1 MTMETPSTRFCP
13 PDGPARDFTCG
24 ALTFRLEAGAIRRLC
39 FDGIE
44 VVRLVDAPIR
54 DADWR
59 TLPVEETGGDCTE
72 AAGVLRLA
80 RRFRSSDGTFDGG
93 LTLEARATA
102 ATAEV
107 ALDLTLTARRAAVVN
122 RAGFVLLHPL
132 EGVTGTALRVRHP
145 NGRASETR
153 FPMRISPAQ
162 PVSDIAGL
170 AHEVRGITVEI
181 DFSGETFEMED
192 QRNWTDA
199 SFKTYCRPLARP
211 RPFDLE
217 AGAVV
222 RQRIAITL
230 SRAGTIPAP
239 AAPRAP
245 AARVRLPEI
254 LLAHEPA
261 LGGPPAGDLGDFAL
275 AGLALR
281 VDAAAPVF
289 DLPVVAPVTLEII
302 ADETGDVLRV
312 ARLAAAAGLRPRR
325 VVALPRSYLT
335 SHQPEGP
342 WPDSRPDALI
352 AEARA
357 AFPGVGIGGGML
369 TNFTEFNRCP
379 PDPAAI
385 DFATFGTTAIVHAG
399 DDTSVLETLEALPD
413 VLASAAA
420 LVPGRPLHLGLMA
433 IGMRSNP
440 YGQAVAPNPEGRRIA
455 MAMADP
461 RQQTP
466 FAAAFAIAAAAAAA
480 RGGVASFCP
489 AMAAGPLG
497 LGPAGAPW
505 PIRAT
510 VAALAGL
517 GGQDVEI
524 TGGPGGLLSITG
536 REMRLVA
543 NLTRYPAETG
553 DRAIPPISAAI
564 FPQSTSG

>member
-1 MTMETPSTRFCP
+1 MTMETHSASFSP
-13 PDGPARDFTCG
+13 PGEHARDFSCG
-24 ALTFRLEAGAIRRLC
+24 PISFRMENGAIRRLC

-59 TLPVEETGGDCTE
+59 TLPVEEAGGSCADHADGIE
-72 AAGVLRLA
+72 IA
-80 RRFRSSDGTFDGG
+80 RRFRSSDGAFDGS
-93 LTLEARATA
+93 LTLEARVGAGTA
-102 ATAEV
+102 SLT
-107 ALDLTLTARRAAVVN
+107 LDLALTATRTTIVN
-122 RAGFVLLHPL
+122 RAGFVLLHPIQ
-132 EGVTGTALRVRHP
+132 GVAGTGLRVRHP
-145 NGRASETR
+145 DGSTAETR
-153 FPMRISPAQ
+153 FPARISPAQ

-170 AHEVRGITVEI
+170 SHAVRGVAVDI
-181 DFSGETFEMED
+181 DFSGDTFEMED

-211 RPFDLE
+211 RPYELA

-230 SRAGTIPAP
+230 ARASTTPTPASAR
-239 AAPRAP
+239 AA

-254 LLAHEPA
+254 LLAHDPA
-261 LGGPPAGDLGDFAL
+261 LGGPPPGDLERLAL

-289 DLPVVAPVTLEII
+289 DLPVAAPVTLEIV
-302 ADETGDVLRV
+302 ADEAGDVLRV
-312 ARLAAAAGLRPRR
+312 ARLAAAAGLRPQR
-325 VVALPRSYLT
+325 VLALPRSYLS

-342 WPDSRPDALI
+342 WPEPRPAELV

-357 AFPGVGIGGGML
+357 AFPGVEIGGGML

-379 PDPAAI
+379 PEPSAI

-399 DDTSVLETLEALPD
+399 DDTSVLETLETLPD
-413 VLASAAA
+413 VFASAAA
-420 LVPGRPLHLGLMA
+420 LVPGRPLHLGLVA

-455 MAMADP
+455 MAQTDP
-461 RQQTP
+461 RQQAP

-489 AMAAGPLG
+489 AMAAGPIG

-505 PIRAT
+505 PIRET
-510 VAALAGL
+510 VAALAAL
-517 GGQDVEI
+517 GGQEVEI
-524 TGGPGGLLSITG
+524 SGNANGLLCIAG
-536 REMRLVA
+536 PDVRLVA
-543 NLTRYPAETG
+543 NLTHHPEEVDGRP
-553 DRAIPPISAAI
+553 IPPLSAAI
-564 FPQSTSG
+564 LPRRARG

>member
-1 MTMETPSTRFCP
+1 MDAPGASSSP
-13 PDGPARDFTCG
+13 PDGPARAFTCG
-24 ALTFRLEAGAIRRLC
+24 ALTFRLESGALRRLC
-39 FDGIE
+39 FDGVE

-59 TLPVEETGGDCTE
+59 TLPVGETDGDCTE
-72 AAGVLRLA
+72 EEGRLRIV
-80 RRFRSSDGTFDGG
+80 RRFRSDDGTFDGSM
-93 LTLEARATA
+93 TLEARGGA

-107 ALDLTLTARRAAVVN
+107 VLDLALMATRATVVN

-132 EGVTGTALRVRHP
+132 RGVTGSALRVRHP
-145 NGRASETR
+145 DGRTSETR
-153 FPMRISPAQ
+153 FPARISPAQ

-170 AHEVRGITVEI
+170 AHEVQGVAVDI
-181 DFSGETFEMED
+181 DFAGDTFEMED

-211 RPFDLE
+211 RPYDLE
-217 AGAVV
+217 AGEVV
-222 RQRIAITL
+222 RQRIALTL
-230 SRAGTIPAP
+230 SRAGTATAP
-239 AAPRAP
+239 ASART
-245 AARVRLPEI
+245 AATRVRLPEI

-261 LGGPPAGDLGDFAL
+261 LGGPPSGDLEGLPL
-275 AGLALR
+275 AGIALR

-289 DLPVVAPVTLEII
+289 DLPVAAPVTLEIV
-302 ADETGDVLRV
+302 ADGPGDVLRV

-325 VVALPRSYLT
+325 VVALPRSYLA

-342 WPDSRPDALI
+342 WPDPRPDALI

-357 AFPGVGIGGGML
+357 AFPGVEIGGGML

-379 PDPAAI
+379 PDPGAI

-399 DDTSVLETLEALPD
+399 NDTSVLETLEALPA
-413 VLASAAA
+413 VFASAVA
-420 LVPGRPLHLGLMA
+420 LVPGRPLHLGLVA

-505 PIRAT
+505 PICAT
-510 VAALAGL
+510 VAALADL
-517 GGQDVEI
+517 GGREVEI
-524 TGGPGGLLSITG
+524 TGSADGLLSIIG
-536 REMRLVA
+536 PEIRLVA
-543 NLTRYPAETG
+543 NLTRDPAETG
-553 DRAIPPISAAI
+553 GHPIPPLSTAI
-564 FPQSTSG
+564 MAHRPPGD

>member
-1 MTMETPSTRFCP
+1 MFLSS
-13 PDGPARDFTCG
+13 PDPQSADFTCG
-24 ALTFRLEAGAIRRLC
+24 ALTFRLENGAIRRLC
-39 FDGIE
+39 FEGVE

-59 TLPVEETGGDCTE
+59 TLPVEEAGGTCVET
-72 AAGVLRLA
+72 AGRIEIV
-80 RRFRSSDGTFDGG
+80 RRFRSTDGTFDGC
-93 LTLEARATA
+93 LTVEARAGAGTAGVTLDLELTATRA
-102 ATAEV
+102 AT
-107 ALDLTLTARRAAVVN
+107 VN

-132 EGVTGTALRVRHP
+132 KGVAGTPLRVRHP
-145 NGRASETR
+145 DGRTTEAR
-153 FPMRISPAQ
+153 FPARISPAQ

-170 AHEVRGITVEI
+170 AHQVRGVTVGI
-181 DFSGETFEMED
+181 DFSGEAFEMED

-211 RPFDLE
+211 RPYDLE

-222 RQRIAITL
+222 HQRIAITL
-230 SRAGTIPAP
+230 SRTSSASVPAS
-239 AAPRAP
+239 ARAE
-245 AARVRLPEI
+245 AVRVRLPEI

-261 LGGPPAGDLGDFAL
+261 LDGPPSGDLGSLAL

-281 VDAAAPVF
+281 VDAANPVF
-289 DLPVVAPVTLEII
+289 DLPVTAPVTLEIV
-302 ADETGDVLRV
+302 ADGAGDVLRV
-312 ARLAAAAGLRPRR
+312 ARLAAAAHVRPRR
-325 VVALPRSYLT
+325 VVALPRSYLS

-342 WPDSRPDALI
+342 WPEPRPADLV

-357 AFPGVGIGGGML
+357 AFPGVEIGGGML

-379 PDPAAI
+379 PEPGAI

-399 DDTSVLETLEALPD
+399 DDASVLETLEALPD
-413 VLASAAA
+413 VFASAAA
-420 LVPGRPLHLGLMA
+420 LVPGRPLHLGLVG

-480 RGGVASFCP
+480 RGGIASFCP

-505 PIRAT
+505 PIRET
-510 VAALAGL
+510 VAALATL
-517 GGQDVEI
+517 GGQEVEI
-524 TGGPGGLLSITG
+524 TGSAAGFLCIAGPGI
-536 REMRLVA
+536 RLAA
-543 NLTRYPAETG
+543 NLTRHPAETG
-553 DRAIPPISAAI
+553 GQPIPPLSAAI
-564 FPQSTSG
+564 LPLPVQG